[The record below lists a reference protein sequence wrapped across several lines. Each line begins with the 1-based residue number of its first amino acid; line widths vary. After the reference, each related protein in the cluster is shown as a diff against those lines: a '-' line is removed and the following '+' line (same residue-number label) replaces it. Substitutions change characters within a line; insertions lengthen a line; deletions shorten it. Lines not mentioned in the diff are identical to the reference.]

1 MNRNSIK
8 ETKKITISAML
19 VALGVVIMVLG
30 AVIETLD
37 LTVGAIASLIVVF
50 VFIEIGKPYHFLVWL
65 CTTLIT
71 ALLFPGSALWVEYF
85 LIFGIYPIL
94 KAYIERL
101 PTWSWWPVKILYI
114 NAVVAALAFG
124 MEKLLG
130 IPFFEEVGGWMI
142 AAFWALL
149 NVAFVMYDIFLRT
162 LIRVYMVKYR
172 ERFSKLLR

>member
-1 MNRNSIK
+1 MK
-8 ETKKITISAML
+8 DTKKITLSAML
-19 VALGVVIMVLG
+19 TALGVVIMLLG

-50 VFIEIGKPYHFLVWL
+50 VFVEIGKPYHWLVWL
-65 CTTLIT
+65 CTSLIT
-71 ALLFPGSALWVEYF
+71 ALIYPGSALWIEYF

-94 KAYIERL
+94 KAYIEKL
-101 PTWSWWPVKILYI
+101 PKWSWWPVKLVYI
-114 NAVVAALAFG
+114 NSVVGLLALA

-130 IPFFEEVGGWMI
+130 IPFFEDEGVWMRVL
-142 AAFWALL
+142 FWALL

-172 ERFSKLLR
+172 ERFSKLLK